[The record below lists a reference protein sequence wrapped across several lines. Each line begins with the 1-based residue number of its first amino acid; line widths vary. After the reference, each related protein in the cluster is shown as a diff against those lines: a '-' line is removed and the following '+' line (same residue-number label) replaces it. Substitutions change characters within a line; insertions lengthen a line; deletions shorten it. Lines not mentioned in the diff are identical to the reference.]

1 MKKIV
6 IEQVG
11 NIGMI
16 LLFTAAVV
24 DMINRSRIGADGSM
38 QLEFGWIAFAFFI
51 WLIGFVIIRYLL
63 AHRDRSFNPDAGEFS
78 AADERE
84 ERIADRSVRM
94 SYRFL
99 VVGLLVSLMTI
110 SVLGIASGMDSR
122 LLAKI
127 SVLISGGLI
136 AIGFV
141 VYLVG
146 WMYFDRRMG

>member
-11 NIGMI
+11 NIGIM
-16 LLFTAAVV
+16 LLFTAATI
-24 DMINRSRIGADGSM
+24 DMINRSYFGANGIR
-38 QLEFGWIAFAFFI
+38 LEYGWISNVFVV
-51 WLIGFVIIRYLL
+51 WLMGFLIIRHLL
-63 AHRDRSFNPDAGEFS
+63 ARKDRSFNPDAGEFS

-94 SYRFL
+94 KYRFL
-99 VVGLLVSLMTI
+99 VTGVMVSLLII
-110 SVLGIASGMDSR
+110 SGLGIVNGMGTR

-127 SVLISGGLI
+127 SVLILGVLVS
-136 AIGFV
+136 IGFV
-141 VYLVG
+141 VYTIC